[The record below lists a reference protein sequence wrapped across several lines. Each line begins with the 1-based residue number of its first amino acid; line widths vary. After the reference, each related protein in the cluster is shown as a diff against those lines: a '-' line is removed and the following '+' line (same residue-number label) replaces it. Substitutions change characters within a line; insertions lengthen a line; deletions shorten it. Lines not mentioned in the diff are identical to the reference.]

1 MLSEELR
8 RVCTRMIDPR
18 LGIVRRVVPIPL
30 QPGEPRLFIVAA
42 HCTRPRYFVR
52 NDACGVA
59 PTDYAVPAGGAGFE
73 YEEALWRAL
82 GEAAE
87 RYAAGICPT
96 ERLIV
101 ATRRRL
107 GERALPVERLIGF
120 SERQYS
126 RPGFPFARFDPDVLM
141 RWIEGW
147 NLTRGTPSFLPASL
161 VYLGYEAVSP
171 REILQPGLSSGMA
184 AGRTLEQALLGGILE
199 LVERD
204 AFMAAWLL
212 RYVPRALAEDE
223 LDSILA
229 PRERE
234 LLHHPGVRALLL
246 DVTTDVGLPAV
257 VALLQPRNRRAAVV
271 GASAG
276 PTLARAAARALVE
289 AFQTLNWAIV
299 LERTPRVLALEDVR
313 DFADHVRFYLDP
325 ANFAKLE
332 WLFHGVPQPARGAS
346 EPDDASPEACLPRAL
361 AHLERAGFEVHYVE
375 TTTPDLRCLGF
386 RTVRV
391 LIPGLHPLGVGWNHV
406 HEDERRLACIARY
419 WGVPMP
425 ARLNPDPHP
434 FP

>member
-18 LGIVRRVVPIPL
+18 LGIVRRVVSVPL

-42 HCTRPRYFVR
+42 HCTRPRYFAR
-52 NDACGVA
+52 NDACGLA
-59 PTDYAVPAGGAGFE
+59 STDYTVPAGGAGFE

-96 ERLIV
+96 ERLV
-101 ATRRRL
+101 TATRRRL
-107 GERALPVERLIGF
+107 GERTLPVERLIGF
-120 SERQYS
+120 SDEQYS
-126 RPGFPFARFDPDVLM
+126 RAGFPFARFDPDAPM

-161 VYLGYEAVSP
+161 VYLGYEALSP
-171 REILQPGLSSGMA
+171 QEILQPGISSGMA

-212 RYVPRALAEDE
+212 RHVPRALPECE
-223 LDSILA
+223 LDALLA

-234 LLHHPGVRALLL
+234 LLHHPGFRVLLFE
-246 DVTTDVGLPAV
+246 VTTDIGLPAV
-257 VALLQPRNRRAAVV
+257 IALVQPRNRRAAVV
-271 GASAG
+271 GAGAG
-276 PTLARAAARALVE
+276 LALARAAARALVE

-299 LERTPRVLALEDVR
+299 LERTPRVLAREDVR

-332 WLFHGVPQPARGAS
+332 WFFESVPRSARGATES
-346 EPDDASPEACLPRAL
+346 DASPRDSLSRAL
-361 AHLERAGFEVHYVE
+361 AHLERAGFEIHYVE

-391 LIPGLHPLGVGWNHV
+391 LIPGLHPLGVGWNLV
-406 HEDERRLACIARY
+406 HEDTRRLACIARH

-425 ARLNPDPHP
+425 RRLNSDPHP